1 MNLEKYYN
9 KAYDWMLTQGPK
21 VILGIVVL
29 FLGLWLINLI
39 SKWIR
44 GSMSKMDFDASLKP
58 FLLSFVLMVLR
69 VGLVLTV
76 MQILGIEMTIFAAM
90 VGAFGVAAGLA
101 LSGTLQNFASGV
113 LILLLKPFKVGD
125 NILAQGAEGTV
136 DSIQIFYTI
145 ITTFDNKTVII
156 PNSKLSNEVITN
168 ISREGSRRAD
178 IMLMLAYGAD
188 IEKTK
193 SIIDS
198 VIDTSAEMLKTPERR
213 IGVTEMANKDG
224 FIIIVN
230 VWVNA
235 HGFEDTKLAFQTKL
249 MIELTKAGIKLPGL

>member
-1 MNLEKYYN
+1 MNVEKYYD
-9 KAYDWMLTQGPK
+9 KAYDWLLTYGPRVLLG
-21 VILGIVVL
+21 VIIL
-29 FLGLWLINLI
+29 FVGLWLINLMA
-39 SKWIR
+39 KWVKS
-44 GSMSKMDFDASLKP
+44 GMSKMELDASLKP
-58 FLLSFVLMVLR
+58 FLLSFFVMLLR
-69 VGLVLTV
+69 VGLVLIV

-125 NILAQGAEGTV
+125 NILSQGTEGTV
-136 DSIQIFYTI
+136 KSIQIFYTVL
-145 ITTFDNKTVII
+145 TTYDNKSVII

-168 ISREGSRRAD
+168 ISREGNRRLD
-178 IMLMLAYGAD
+178 VPLMLSYGAD
-188 IEKTK
+188 IEKATEIIN

-198 VIDTSAEMLKTPERR
+198 SENMLKSPERR
-213 IGVTEMANKDG
+213 IGISQIENKDG
-224 FIIIVN
+224 FILMIN

-249 MIELTKAGIKLPGL
+249 INDLTKGGVKLPGL